1 MFSQVCIKCHINT
14 LNPGLQCAYIWNYIA
29 LNKYKQKK
37 SREIMTVFGW
47 KYHYYIFVL
56 EATLE
61 KITLRNMK
69 HFELFPR
76 AVHFTGQ

>member
-1 MFSQVCIKCHINT
+1 
-14 LNPGLQCAYIWNYIA
+14 
-29 LNKYKQKK
+29 
-37 SREIMTVFGW
+37 MTVFGW